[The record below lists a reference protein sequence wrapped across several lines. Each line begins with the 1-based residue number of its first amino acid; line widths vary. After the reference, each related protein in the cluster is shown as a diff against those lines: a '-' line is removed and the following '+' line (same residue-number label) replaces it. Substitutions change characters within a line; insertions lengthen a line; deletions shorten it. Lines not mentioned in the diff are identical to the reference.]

1 LLFKEPP
8 PALFVDGSRTNT
20 ATAATY
26 RLTDLRQWGKR
37 LAALYACCGAH
48 LIAADQRRQQREP
61 WHKRPRTTTTGANNP
76 IVSYPGHQRDRQ
88 SADRHQC
95 QRHQQPPA
103 PADVVDVGAEK
114 QDSQGLTMKPTAN
127 VARESISA
135 RMPASFRLVSGWIQ
149 VDGVLSRH

>member
-37 LAALYACCGAH
+37 LAVLCACCGAH
-48 LIAADQRRQQREP
+48 LIAADQRRQQRAP

-76 IVSYPGHQRDRQ
+76 IVSYPGT
-88 SADRHQC
+88 SAIVR
-95 QRHQQPPA
+95 
-103 PADVVDVGAEK
+103 V
-114 QDSQGLTMKPTAN
+114 PTD
-127 VARESISA
+127 ISA
-135 RMPASFRLVSGWIQ
+135 SVTSSPLRRPMWSM
-149 VDGVLSRH
+149 